1 MSLQKCDTLYAAISS
16 GQWSPDHI
24 NKYEQLD
31 TIITQSMLYAE
42 NFCVKRYTKLYE
54 WSPSLIKL
62 VETVRYWRLLLKRSK
77 GLAIKLSTILI
88 LKQAAGLSADA
99 DIVEQPLI
107 IIHLREALHAMRQA
121 QKSHV
126 ELRQRYLTGLAEAIV
141 LKRKPHLEGKENA
154 ESCYHLTEEQVQRL
168 IKRERSRQMY

>member
-1 MSLQKCDTLYAAISS
+1 MFLQKCDTLYAAISS

-42 NFCVKRYTKLYE
+42 KFCGKRYTKLYE
-54 WSPSLIKL
+54 WSPSLIKI

-77 GLAIKLSTILI
+77 GSTILI

-121 QKSHV
+121 SNCFK
-126 ELRQRYLTGLAEAIV
+126 
-141 LKRKPHLEGKENA
+141 KET
-154 ESCYHLTEEQVQRL
+154 SY
-168 IKRERSRQMY
+168 

>member
-1 MSLQKCDTLYAAISS
+1 MFLQKCDTLYAAISS

-42 NFCVKRYTKLYE
+42 KFCGKRYTKLYE
-54 WSPSLIKL
+54 WSPSLIKI

-77 GLAIKLSTILI
+77 GSTILI

-126 ELRQRYLTGLAEAIV
+126 EVRERYLTGLAEAIV